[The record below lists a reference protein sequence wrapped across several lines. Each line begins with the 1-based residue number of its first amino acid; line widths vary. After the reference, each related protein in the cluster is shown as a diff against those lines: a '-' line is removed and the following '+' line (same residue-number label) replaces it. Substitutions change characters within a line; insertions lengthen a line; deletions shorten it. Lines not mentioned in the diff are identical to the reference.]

1 MLFYSR
7 LDLTNNQKI
16 IRFYS
21 RRLKNKINQTIEN
34 MEFEKKYSIKK
45 DIKDNLLNYSITE
58 NKGEIFNTTTIQIDF
73 SDFNHKTE
81 NPKITIKR
89 KFAEKKREKN
99 ETEKIEWDNDL
110 TAQRNIKRFEEF
122 IDSYFQEFKTEEEV
136 NCGIF

>member
-7 LDLTNNQKI
+7 LELTNNKKI
-16 IRFYS
+16 IRLYS
-21 RRLKNKINQTIEN
+21 RQLKNKINQTIEN

-89 KFAEKKREKN
+89 KFAEKKKG
-99 ETEKIEWDNDL
+99 K
-110 TAQRNIKRFEEF
+110 K
-122 IDSYFQEFKTEEEV
+122 
-136 NCGIF
+136 

>member
-1 MLFYSR
+1 
-7 LDLTNNQKI
+7 
-16 IRFYS
+16 
-21 RRLKNKINQTIEN
+21 LKNKINQTIEN

-110 TAQRNIKRFEEF
+110 TAQTNKKRFEEF
-122 IDSYFQEFKTEEEV
+122 IDSYFQEFKTEEKV